1 MSATDAQAT
10 TKAEDGGWGRRL
22 SPYRQP
28 QALRGMGELA
38 ITAIPFVALWFA
50 IALSIHFG
58 LYWLYALL
66 ILPAA
71 GLLVRL
77 FMIQHDCGHDSFFP
91 SRLGNAWVGRSISI
105 LTLMPYDQWRRAHA
119 IHHATA
125 GNLDRRGIGDVTT
138 LTVREYLARAFWGR
152 LGYRLYRH
160 PAVMFGLGP
169 IWLFML
175 QSRLPVGFMK
185 RGWKPW
191 ASVMGTNLGIAAVT
205 GLMIW
210 AVGIWAF
217 LMIHLPILLL
227 GAAAGVWL
235 FYVQHQFE
243 ETHWAEDDRWTIQD
257 AALRGSSYY
266 DLPWMLRWFTANI
279 GVHHVHHLASRIPS
293 YRLPEVLRDF
303 PELRGRG
310 RLTLW
315 QSLGCV
321 RLVLWDE
328 ETRRLVSFA
337 ELRRF
342 QSGAASHRDYPP
354 EISEE
359 RLP

>member
-1 MSATDAQAT
+1 MSATEAKPA
-10 TKAEDGGWGRRL
+10 TKADNGGWGRKLR
-22 SPYRQP
+22 PYREP
-28 QALRGMGELA
+28 QTLRGIGELA
-38 ITAIPFVALWFA
+38 ITAIPFVTLWGGMVLA
-50 IALSIHFG
+50 IHFG

-66 ILPAA
+66 LAPAA

-77 FMIQHDCGHDSFFP
+77 FMIQHDCGHDSFFQ
-91 SRLGNAWVGRSISI
+91 SRTSNAWVGRAISI
-105 LTLMPYDQWRRAHA
+105 LTLTPYDQWRRAHA

-138 LTVREYLARAFWGR
+138 LTVAEYMARPFWGR
-152 LGYRLYRH
+152 LGYRLYRN

-175 QSRLPVGFMK
+175 QSRLPVGFMRK
-185 RGWKPW
+185 GWKPW
-191 ASVMGTNLGIAAVT
+191 LSVMGTNLGIAAAA

-210 AVGIWAF
+210 AIGIWPF
-217 LMIHLPILLL
+217 VLIHLPIVLL

-243 ETHWAEDDRWTIQD
+243 ETHWVANDDWTVQD
-257 AALRGSSYY
+257 AALKGSSHY
-266 DLPWMLRWFTANI
+266 DLPFVLRWFTANI

-293 YRLPEVLRDF
+293 YRLPEVLKDY
-303 PELRGRG
+303 PDLRHRG
-310 RLTLW
+310 RLTLL

-328 ETRRLVSFA
+328 EARRLISFGD
-337 ELRRF
+337 LRRIR
-342 QSGAASHRDYPP
+342 AASA
-354 EISEE
+354 
-359 RLP
+359 